1 MTIAAI
7 VLAITGGGG
16 SRETGGAPSKDNG
29 TLKKWLDRLAE
40 ALKKLVGKAAE
51 ALPPIVGSIVGAMLS
66 FLGKAIGFMAE
77 HTWPQ
82 LFLLHDL
89 LVGG

>member
-7 VLAITGGGG
+7 VLAITCGGG
-16 SRETGGAPSKDNG
+16 SRETGGTPSKDNG

-51 ALPPIVGSIVGAMLS
+51 ALPPIVGSIVGAILS
-66 FLGKAIGFMAE
+66 FFWEGYWIYGRTYLAPIVFVA
-77 HTWPQ
+77 
-82 LFLLHDL
+82 
-89 LVGG
+89 